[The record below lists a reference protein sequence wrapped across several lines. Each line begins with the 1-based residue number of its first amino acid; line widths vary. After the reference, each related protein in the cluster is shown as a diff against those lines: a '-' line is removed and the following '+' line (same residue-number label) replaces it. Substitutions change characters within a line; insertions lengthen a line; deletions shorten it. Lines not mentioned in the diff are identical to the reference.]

1 MGLKYT
7 TAFCSSFVIL
17 VPEKFLR
24 HIFNP
29 PPINPTPPIIN
40 FWKSAIF
47 LVNCQIILVF

>member
-29 PPINPTPPIIN
+29 PPLIQHPLLL
-40 FWKSAIF
+40 IF
-47 LVNCQIILVF
+47 GKVPYF